1 MQNKSPDPSGN
12 SMLDSFAHPVGPGG
26 PPSAAERAV
35 ERALGERRAAYADEV
50 QRLLAATFALIERT
64 GELEPRV
71 GDIVREAGLSN
82 QAFYRHFP
90 SKQALLVAVLDEGIR
105 ILASYLARRMQTA
118 ASPSARVREWLRG
131 LLEQALSPAGARA
144 TRPFVLARVR
154 LAEAH
159 PGEVGESERRLTAL
173 VREAIRAAV
182 AAGELPN
189 ADPDGD
195 AETLYHLA
203 MGWLEKR
210 LADGRAPDRR
220 DAERLADFAL
230 HGLLL
235 GAALP
240 ARAEA

>member
-1 MQNKSPDPSGN
+1 MTGN
-12 SMLDSFAHPVGPGG
+12 PHRAALPPP

-35 ERALGERRAAYADEV
+35 ERALGGRRAAYAEEV
-50 QRLLAATFALIERT
+50 ERLLAATFVLIERT

-90 SKQALLVAVLDEGIR
+90 SKQALLVAVLDRGIR
-105 ILASYLARRMQTA
+105 ILAGYLAHRMQA
-118 ASPSARVREWLRG
+118 VASPTARVLEWLRG

-159 PGEVGESERRLTAL
+159 PEEVAGSERQLTAQ
-173 VREAIRAAV
+173 VREALRAAV
-182 AAGELPN
+182 AAGELPH

-203 MGWLEKR
+203 MGWLQAR
-210 LADGRAPDRR
+210 LLEARPAERR

-230 HGLLL
+230 HGLRR
-235 GAALP
+235 GAAAP
-240 ARAEA
+240 AGAEA